1 MAQQN
6 SQEKFLTHNVM
17 DLFSLKGRTV
27 AITGVAEAGGK
38 VAILDAASRPHE
50 HFKILEQKTKANY
63 YQANVTDYDGL
74 ASAFQ
79 RLDTDFGGLHGCIT
93 AAGVCPVQP
102 FLERPWQDV
111 KRCFDI
117 NVLGTYYA
125 AQLAG
130 RSMERTAA
138 TMREGSVTTSSIVM
152 IGSVATHRAS
162 VGQFTSDYC
171 ASKGAVLSL
180 ARELGVELAERRI
193 RVNCVSPGYI
203 RTDLTLDIAKR
214 RPELASLMHSEP
226 PMKRMGDRV
235 DLKGAAVYLLSE
247 ASAYMTGGEI
257 LVTGGIH
264 AGRIR

>member
-1 MAQQN
+1 
-6 SQEKFLTHNVM
+6 M
-17 DLFSLKGRTV
+17 DLFSLKGLTI
-27 AITGVAEAGGK
+27 AITGGAQGIGMVLAFAVAEAGGK
-38 VAILDAASRPHE
+38 VAILDAVSKPHE
-50 HFKILEQKTKANY
+50 NFKMLERRTEAKY

-74 ASAFQ
+74 AKAFD
-79 RLDTDFGGLHGCIT
+79 RLDSDFGGLHGCIT
-93 AAGVCPVQP
+93 AAGVCPDQP

-117 NVLGTYYA
+117 NVLGTYYT

-130 RSMERTAA
+130 RSMEKTAA
-138 TMREGSVTTSSIVM
+138 TMQRDSNTTCSIVM
-152 IGSVATHRAS
+152 IGSVAAHRAS

-180 ARELGVELAERRI
+180 TRELGVELAEKKI
-193 RVNCVSPGYI
+193 RVNCISPGYI
-203 RTDLTLDIAKR
+203 QTDLTLDIARR
-214 RPELASLMHSEP
+214 RPELAALLQTEP

-235 DLKGAAVYLLSE
+235 DLNGAAVYLLSK